1 MPIDRAAFIEN
12 YVDETRENLRRI
24 DDGVVRL
31 KKDPENQDE
40 LGSILRA
47 LHTIKGS
54 SRMLKFRTMEQVA
67 HGTESVFKGIRE
79 QRYALSSPL
88 MRLVFFGGDLLR
100 RGVESILKAGTD
112 DMDIAP
118 YLAACEHAYADEPFV
133 EDFETLQGTLA
144 GGAAQASRAEAP
156 GTEGGAPGGEGGAPG
171 AGRQALAA
179 VQSGDGGYDSVR
191 VKTGSVSQIIETLNT
206 VIIRQFQ
213 FKQIQEELGALERG
227 FSEFWTDTRK
237 RIAEAKRQG
246 RGEGRAAFLASGQAL
261 LKATQSLRKEF
272 VDQMAV
278 LEQNSYKLQEQVM
291 RLSMLPLDL
300 ILGELPRM
308 VAETSAAL
316 GKEMDFVVTGSDILM
331 DKAILERLSDPLLHL
346 VRNSVDHGIE
356 TPAERAAAG
365 KSATGRIGVAC
376 SSESGNIVIRVTDD
390 GKGIDPE
397 RIKRRAVEL
406 GLLKESD
413 AAGLEETEA
422 YAFMFRSGFS
432 TKETVSELSGR
443 GVGLDIV
450 KYNVDKIKGKVSVRS
465 VKGRGSEFIL
475 SVPLSLATVSG
486 FFVKAGGEKFLIPSN
501 FVQKIVRLALADK
514 VVYYGREA
522 FKLDGQIVPLYS
534 LATLV
539 GRQMQNQGTFLYV
552 VVVESVGEKIGIV
565 VDAVLQHAALI
576 YKPTP
581 RNVQKL
587 KPIQGIV
594 FDESY
599 RIINILFVPELI
611 ARFKRIRSID
621 LLGGVGGEKPKP
633 KQALVVDD
641 SINTREIEKS
651 ILELEGFEVT
661 GAEDGIEALKL
672 LKERRYDLILSDIEM
687 PRMDGI
693 TMIENIRKDS
703 FYANTPIVVVTSYSD
718 EATKKRARE
727 AGSDAQ
733 IVKSDFDRNGLI
745 EIVEGLMGGKRA
757 VEI

>member
-12 YVDETRENLRRI
+12 YVDETRENLRKI

-31 KKDPENQDE
+31 RKDPENQDE

-54 SRMLKFRTMEQVA
+54 SRMLKFRGMEQVA

-79 QRYALSSPL
+79 QRYALSSLL

-100 RGVESILKAGTD
+100 QGVESILKAGSD
-112 DMDIAP
+112 DARIAP
-118 YLAACEHAYADEPFV
+118 HLAAYLAACEHAYADEPFV
-133 EDFETLQGTLA
+133 EEFEKLQGALA
-144 GGAAQASRAEAP
+144 GGEAQAAQAPGAGGAEAP
-156 GTEGGAPGGEGGAPG
+156 GTGGGP
-171 AGRQALAA
+171 LAA
-179 VQSGDGGYDSVR
+179 AQSGENGYDSVR

-227 FSEFWTDTRK
+227 FSDFWTDTRT

-246 RGEGRAAFLASGQAL
+246 RGEGRTAFLASGQAL

-272 VDQMAV
+272 VDQMAA
-278 LEQNSYKLQEQVM
+278 LEQHSYKLQEQVM

-316 GKEMDFVVTGSDILM
+316 GKEMDFTVTGSDVLM

-356 TPAERAAAG
+356 TPAERVAAG
-365 KSATGRIGVAC
+365 KSAAGRIGVAC

-390 GKGIDPE
+390 GRGIDPE

-432 TKETVSELSGR
+432 TKEAVSELSGR

-450 KYNVDKIKGKVSVRS
+450 KFNVDKVKGKVSVRS
-465 VKGRGSEFIL
+465 VKGQGSEFIL

-501 FVQKIVRLALADK
+501 FVQKIVRLAVADK
-514 VVYYGREA
+514 VVYYNREA

-539 GRQMQNQGTFLYV
+539 GRQTQNRGAFLYV

-576 YKPTP
+576 YKPAP

-633 KQALVVDD
+633 RQALVVDD

-661 GAEDGIEALKL
+661 GAEDGIEALQL

-693 TMIENIRKDS
+693 TMIENIRKDP

-718 EATKKRARE
+718 EATRKRARE
-727 AGSDAQ
+727 AGADAQ
-733 IVKSDFDRNGLI
+733 IVKSDFDRNGLL
-745 EIVEGLMGGKRA
+745 EIVEGLMGAVKA

>member
-1 MPIDRAAFIEN
+1 MPIDRAAFIDN

-24 DDGVVRL
+24 GDGVVRL
-31 KKDPENQDE
+31 RKDPENQEE
-40 LGSILRA
+40 LSSILRA

-54 SRMLKFRTMEQVA
+54 SRMLKFRTMEQLA
-67 HGTESVFKGIRE
+67 HATENVFKGIRE
-79 QRYALSSPL
+79 RRYALSAPL
-88 MRLVFFGGDLLR
+88 MRLVFIGGDLLGK
-100 RGVESILKAGTD
+100 GVESILKGGSD
-112 DMDIAP
+112 DMEIAS
-118 YLAACEHAYADEPFV
+118 YLKACEHAYADEPFV
-133 EDFETLQGTLA
+133 EEFEALQNLLA
-144 GGAAQASRAEAP
+144 AAPPRPE
-156 GTEGGAPGGEGGAPG
+156 TPGGDAAPPAAAPPDEGA
-171 AGRQALAA
+171 
-179 VQSGDGGYDSVR
+179 YDSVR

-213 FKQIQEELGALERG
+213 FRRIQEELGALERG
-227 FSEFWTDTRK
+227 FSDFW
-237 RIAEAKRQG
+237 AEARKKTVDAKSRA
-246 RGEGRAAFLASGQAL
+246 RGEGWTAFTASAQSL

-272 VDQMAV
+272 VDQMAA

-300 ILGELPRM
+300 VLGELPRM

-316 GKEMDFVVTGSDILM
+316 GKEMDFSVAGSDILL

-365 KSATGRIGVAC
+365 KPPAGKIDIAC

-390 GKGIDPE
+390 GRGIDPD
-397 RIKRRAVEL
+397 RIKNRAVEL
-406 GLLKESD
+406 GLLKETD
-413 AAGLEETEA
+413 AAALEENEV
-422 YAFMFRSGFS
+422 YALMFRSGFS
-432 TKETVSELSGR
+432 TKDSVSELSGR

-501 FVQKIVRLALADK
+501 FVQKIVRLAAADK
-514 VVYYGREA
+514 VVYYNREA
-522 FKLDGQIVPLYS
+522 FKLDGQIVPLHS

-539 GRQMQNQGTFLYV
+539 ERQSQSRGAYLYV
-552 VVVESVGEKIGIV
+552 VVVESAGEKIGIV

-576 YKPTP
+576 YKPVP

-587 KPIQGIV
+587 RPVQGIV

-621 LLGGVGGEKPKP
+621 LIGGVGGEKPKP

-661 GAEDGIEALKL
+661 GAEDGIEALEL

-703 FYANTPIVVVTSYSD
+703 FYAHTPIVVVTSYSD
-718 EATKKRARE
+718 AETMRRARE
-727 AGSDAQ
+727 AGADAH
-733 IVKSDFDRNGLI
+733 IIKSDFDRNGLI
-745 EIVEGLMGGKRA
+745 ETVGGLMSRGKA
-757 VEI
+757 VET